1 MFHKE
6 DFGVDA
12 KCHFFATS
20 HGKSACDG
28 VGAVVKYQARR
39 ASLQRT
45 SENFITTP
53 RHLFNFA
60 NNSLNGITA
69 LWFDESDVKK
79 YEAEQEERMAKHAFT
94 VPGTRSHHCFERS
107 GNTLIGRRTSNGE
120 ISISVEYNFLNRT
133 PPALTINC
141 SDLRPGDYVAY
152 TYDSDWYVG
161 SVMDV
166 DNTEQDIKLNSLH
179 PKGPSDKYK
188 YPARRDELYVP
199 IQHIIKKV
207 NLETTYHR
215 QYSLSKA
222 DQESIIQVLTL
233 H

>member
-1 MFHKE
+1 
-6 DFGVDA
+6 
-12 KCHFFATS
+12 
-20 HGKSACDG
+20 
-28 VGAVVKYQARR
+28 
-39 ASLQRT
+39 
-45 SENFITTP
+45 
-53 RHLFNFA
+53 
-60 NNSLNGITA
+60 
-69 LWFDESDVKK
+69 
-79 YEAEQEERMAKHAFT
+79 MAKHAFT

-152 TYDSDWYVG
+152 TYDGDWYVG

-222 DQESIIQVLTL
+222 DQESIIQELTL